1 VGEVVVAEKAK
12 VVTVEEK
19 KRKVGN
25 LKTRV

>member
-1 VGEVVVAEKAK
+1 VREVVVAEKAK
-12 VVTVEEK
+12 VVVVEEK

>member
-12 VVTVEEK
+12 VVAVEEK